1 MGSDVIFYFIWT
13 VQTMRK
19 MEMVGNNINESS
31 YPSSLDAI
39 LIEAHKSRS
48 IYLMRLCSTLLTA
61 IKFPPLPKMNVSI
74 NTDYKCNT
82 HNIAAMLR

>member
-1 MGSDVIFYFIWT
+1 MKYEVIFYFIRK

-19 MEMVGNNINESS
+19 MKMVGNNINESS
-31 YPSSLDAI
+31 HPSSLDAI
-39 LIEAHKSRS
+39 LIRAHKSRS
-48 IYLMRLCSTLLTA
+48 VYLMSLYSTLLNA
-61 IKFPPLPKMNVSI
+61 IKFLTLPKMNVAI

>member
-1 MGSDVIFYFIWT
+1 MKYEVIFYFIRT

-19 MEMVGNNINESS
+19 MKMVGNNINENSH
-31 YPSSLDAI
+31 PSSLDAI

-61 IKFPPLPKMNVSI
+61 IKFPTLPKMNVSI
-74 NTDYKCNT
+74 HTDYKCNT
-82 HNIAAMLR
+82 HNIATMLR

>member
-1 MGSDVIFYFIWT
+1 
-13 VQTMRK
+13 

-39 LIEAHKSRS
+39 LIRAHKSRS
-48 IYLMRLCSTLLTA
+48 IYLMRLYPTLLAA
-61 IKFPPLPKMNVSI
+61 IKFPNLQKMNVSI
-74 NTDYKCNT
+74 NTDYKCNP

>member
-1 MGSDVIFYFIWT
+1 MKYDVIFYFIWT

-19 MEMVGNNINESS
+19 MKMVGNNINESS
-31 YPSSLDAI
+31 HPSILDAI
-39 LIEAHKSRS
+39 LIESHKSRS

-61 IKFPPLPKMNVSI
+61 IKFPTLPKMNVSI